1 MTMVRVLPDMV
12 FSDVLDALE
21 TVYGQKTL
29 FEYQDQGGRVVTVD
43 EALKWDRFA
52 AMADDRS
59 PPHPSTPHPLPS
71 TLCCRQC
78 YGAASCVLW
87 WCTAV
92 IASAAN
98 RSHDE

>member
-1 MTMVRVLPDMV
+1 MVRVLPDMV

-59 PPHPSTPHPLPS
+59 APHRQPHTRGRKLS
-71 TLCCRQC
+71 A
-78 YGAASCVLW
+78 AASATERRLVSCGGVVPSL
-87 WCTAV
+87 
-92 IASAAN
+92 
-98 RSHDE
+98 HQQ

>member
-1 MTMVRVLPDMV
+1 MTMVRVLPHMV
-12 FSDVLDALE
+12 FSDVLEKLE

-78 YGAASCVLW
+78 CV
-87 WCTAV
+87 CCFV
-92 IASAAN
+92 VVYCRDCMS
-98 RSHDE
+98 SKQEP